1 MGIGFFSTQVAFDIG
16 SKNTY
21 LATSTGFFGSEATF
35 LLKDEDGKYI
45 FGNKAELYAGKIPME
60 MSAIK
65 PVKSDAVQ
73 DYDALVTYVR
83 MFLRKALGVSFSSF
97 DAIMTLPPN
106 ASQIGRASCRERV

>member
-21 LATSTGFFGSEATF
+21 LATSTGFFRSETTF

-45 FGNKAELYAGKIPME
+45 FGNKVELYAGKIPME
-60 MSAIK
+60 MFAVK

-73 DYDALVTYVR
+73 DYDDR
-83 MFLRKALGVSFSSF
+83 DRKSV
-97 DAIMTLPPN
+97 
-106 ASQIGRASCRERV
+106 V